1 MEESLRGSGGTAA
14 SPRETAE
21 PCALSG
27 ARTEGSIVGDVRAGW
42 LQELGNLNPPLD

>member
-1 MEESLRGSGGTAA
+1 MEESLGGSGGTAA

-21 PCALSG
+21 PWALSG